1 MGGPPFSP
9 VPGPVGAGSRFTGA
23 GERRPSADP
32 GQPDVRDVADALWLI
47 AATRT
52 DETRLR
58 PAMPHRPPDV
68 PRSGDPLPMPLE
80 LPPPAARP
88 EPVPVLESPR
98 QVFAGAAAEV
108 PSATDSAPQSQPVSG
123 SVRPSVIVRALR
135 TLKRR
140 VPAWHEHV
148 VIVDEAATAERVAES
163 GFWWPVTEPELE
175 RWLDLTVVVDTAR
188 SMTLWRSTVKA
199 FRAGLEQLGAFR
211 TIQYR
216 RLDTQSSGHRRGRPR
231 LYGET
236 SSSAP
241 RDPSELIDPTGRR
254 IVLVVT
260 DGVGDL
266 WRSGGVSAV
275 LAEWASVMPTTVL
288 HVLPQRLWSRG
299 MDLHRARLNVR
310 VPVAPNS
317 QWGWELP
324 EAWADPELAAAKD
337 GGAIPVPVMELGPRW
352 LRWWARLVAGE
363 HKGFVPARVLLS
375 GLKGAP
381 IEGSDDL
388 VDPGSARERV
398 RRFLSVASPPA
409 YRLATMLAA
418 VPANLS
424 VARFVQD
431 ELLPE
436 ARPEHL
442 TEVLTSGLLRPA
454 AAVGDETTVFDF
466 PASVRQVL
474 LSGARRADTA
484 EVVRAT
490 EARFGTITRLR
501 DAIDAPDAT
510 RDPDAQAD
518 PAHDVALERVVMQ
531 ALSGPYSSRAS
542 RIRSKERDY
551 SGELSSIAPD
561 SATVSSPVSGVTED
575 IAQKRIPPYDYGEPV
590 RDTMAKP
597 PVPPE
602 ASTSAVMAT
611 GEVADDPVRRSPEL
625 HEPSP
630 SRDGGPR
637 LGPRPIFTLEHVD
650 SPTEDVPPVWGSV
663 PPRNPNFTGRR
674 ELLRELGER
683 VMSGTTAVLPSA
695 LHGMGGIGKTQM
707 AVEYIY
713 GHLREYDVVWWIPAT
728 EAAQIR
734 VALTELAQALGLQG
748 SGEAN
753 TAIPAVREALRTG
766 RPYRRWLLVFDSA
779 EDVALVRQFFPTNG
793 PGEILITSRNAEW
806 ASVARPLEVAVF
818 ERSESVELLRR
829 RGPEIDVAE
838 AEQLAER
845 LGDLPLAIEQ
855 AAAWR
860 AETGMPVQEY
870 LRLFD
875 EKVAEILDTSS
886 PADYEVSVAAAWNVA
901 FDELRTRN
909 PVAHQLLQICA
920 FFAPEPI
927 SRAFF
932 SGVGSISILPEI
944 DTALRDPMKLARAIR
959 DINRYSLAKIDHRT
973 NSIVLHRLVQI
984 VLRNRMTPQHRA
996 EMRHGAH
1003 LLLAKRDPNDPTSS
1017 KQWPRYQEILPHVYP
1032 SEIVECDDRW
1042 VRQLVINLMRYLYQW
1057 GDHDEALRLAEL
1069 AHRNWTERL
1078 GADDEQTLQAAE
1090 RLGYFCW
1097 VTGRYAEAAAI
1108 NRTILDTRRELSGDN
1123 SEETLAAQIAV
1134 SGDLSAQGDFL
1145 ASRDL
1150 TEDVYQKAKALFGED
1165 DPVTLRAARIHG
1177 TNLRLTGQYREAAEL
1192 DEANYQRQTEILGY
1206 DHAETLSSR
1215 AGLIIDRREAGDYVW
1230 AREENEKLAERV
1242 RELFGKDNAETLR
1255 RMAYLAVSRRK
1266 AGDHEAAK
1274 ELAAAVLERFRVR
1287 YGEDNFNVM
1296 ACALGYSIDLRH
1308 AQELRSARELG
1319 EQIFERYRR
1328 NLGEHHPHTM
1338 AAAVDLAVTL
1348 RLFGN
1353 AAAARQLDERSL
1365 GQLREALG
1373 PDHPSAVLCGINLA
1387 SDLSALGET
1396 AVALELGTNMLARA
1410 ERVLGKDHPTTLAA
1424 ALNRALDL
1432 RTSGQ
1437 SQEAET
1443 LYADVLAR
1451 YRMVLGESHPGTIA
1465 ASKGVRADCDID
1477 PLPL

>member
-1 MGGPPFSP
+1 MGRSPISP
-9 VPGPVGAGSRFTGA
+9 VPGPDGAGSRSAGA
-23 GERRPSADP
+23 GERRRAAASRP
-32 GQPDVRDVADALWLI
+32 PDVRDVADALWLI

-52 DETRLR
+52 DEARAR
-58 PAMPHRPPDV
+58 PSTPYRRPDIPPVRDTLPDTV
-68 PRSGDPLPMPLE
+68 E
-80 LPPPAARP
+80 LPPPATRA
-88 EPVPVLESPR
+88 EPAPPLESPR
-98 QVFAGAAAEV
+98 QVIAAGVIEV
-108 PSATDSAPQSQPVSG
+108 PSTADSGPQSPPVSG
-123 SVRPSVIVRALR
+123 SIRPSVIVRALR

-163 GFWWPVTEPELE
+163 GFWWPVTEPEME

-188 SMTLWRSTVKA
+188 SMTLWRSTVKS

-216 RLDTQSSGHRRGRPR
+216 RLDTQSSGHPRSRPR

-236 SSSAP
+236 SSSTP

-254 IVLVVT
+254 LVLLIT

-288 HVLPQRLWSRG
+288 HVLPQRLWARG
-299 MDLHRARLNVR
+299 MDLHRARLNVH

-337 GGAIPVPVMELGPRW
+337 AGAIPVPVMELGPRW

-375 GLKGAP
+375 GLKTAPVEGDGA
-381 IEGSDDL
+381 I
-388 VDPGSARERV
+388 VDPDSARERV

-474 LSGARRADTA
+474 LSGARRTDTA

-510 RDPDAQAD
+510 RDPLSGEDS
-518 PAHDVALERVVMQ
+518 PHDISLERVVMQ
-531 ALSGPYSSRAS
+531 ALSGPYASRAS
-542 RIRSKERDY
+542 RIIRSKEGFD
-551 SGELSSIAPD
+551 GELDVSAD
-561 SATVSSPVSGVTED
+561 SAGTSTVPKAGHA
-575 IAQKRIPPYDYGEPV
+575 IPQKKNSPYDYGEPV
-590 RDTMAKP
+590 IHAMANAS
-597 PVPPE
+597 VPSETSSSTVATAGE
-602 ASTSAVMAT
+602 AV
-611 GEVADDPVRRSPEL
+611 DDQVRRTPEL
-625 HEPSP
+625 REPLP
-630 SRDGGPR
+630 AEDAGAL
-637 LGPRPIFTLEHVD
+637 LGRRPIFTPEHGD
-650 SPTEDVPPVWGSV
+650 SPVEDVPPVWGSV

-683 VMSGTTAVLPSA
+683 VLSGTTAVLPSA

-713 GHLREYDVVWWIPAT
+713 SHLREYDVVWWIPAT
-728 EAAQIR
+728 HAAQIR
-734 VALTELAQALGLQG
+734 VALTELAQALNLPG

-779 EDVALVRQFFPTNG
+779 EDVAMVRQFFPTNG

-818 ERSESVELLRR
+818 ERAESVELLRR
-829 RGPEIDVAE
+829 RGPEIDIAE
-838 AEQLAER
+838 AEQLADR

-1057 GDHDEALRLAEL
+1057 GDHDEALRLAETS
-1069 AHRNWTERL
+1069 HRNWTERL
-1078 GADDEQTLQAAE
+1078 GSDDEQTMQAAE
-1090 RLGYFCW
+1090 RLGYYYW
-1097 VTGRYAEAAAI
+1097 VTGRYAEAAQI
-1108 NRTILDTRRELSGDN
+1108 NRTILDTRRQLSGDN

-1134 SGDLSAQGDFL
+1134 SGDLSASGDFV

-1165 DPVTLRAARIHG
+1165 DPVTLRAARIHC

-1215 AGLIIDRREAGDYVW
+1215 MGLIIDRREAGDYVW

-1242 RELFGKDNAETLR
+1242 RELFGEDNAETLR

-1266 AGDHEAAK
+1266 AGDHEAAR

-1353 AAAARQLDERSL
+1353 AAAARALDERSL
-1365 GQLREALG
+1365 AQLREALG

-1396 AVALELGTNMLARA
+1396 AAALQLETDMLARA
-1410 ERVLGKDHPTTLAA
+1410 ERALGKDHPTTLAA
-1424 ALNRALDL
+1424 GLNRALDL

-1443 LYADVLAR
+1443 LYADVLSR
-1451 YRMVLGESHPGTIA
+1451 YRMVLRESHPGTIA

>member
-1 MGGPPFSP
+1 MP
-9 VPGPVGAGSRFTGA
+9 AR
-23 GERRPSADP
+23 
-32 GQPDVRDVADALWLI
+32 QPDGLDPRDVADALWLL

-52 DETRLR
+52 GEPPVRSSAPVRRPEFPPSETNLSSSPVTPPPPQ
-58 PAMPHRPPDV
+58 PA
-68 PRSGDPLPMPLE
+68 GPLPRPE
-80 LPPPAARP
+80 DARP
-88 EPVPVLESPR
+88 VIAFDVVEEAAADEPVPAL
-98 QVFAGAAAEV
+98 
-108 PSATDSAPQSQPVSG
+108 QPASG

-140 VPAWHEHV
+140 VPAWHDDDV
-148 VIVDEAATAERVAES
+148 NVDEAATAERVAES

-175 RWLDLTVVVDTAR
+175 RWLDLTVVIDTAR
-188 SMTLWRSTVKA
+188 SMTLWRSTVKS

-216 RLDTQSSGHRRGRPR
+216 RLDTQTGGGSRTRPR

-236 SSSAP
+236 TASAP

-254 IVLVVT
+254 VVLVLT

-275 LAEWASVMPTTVL
+275 LSEWASVMPTTVL
-288 HVLPQRLWSRG
+288 HMLPQRLWARG
-299 MDLHRARLNVR
+299 MELHRAKLNVR

-324 EAWADPELAAAKD
+324 EAWADPDLAAAKAA
-337 GGAIPVPVMELGPRW
+337 GAVPVPVMELGPRW
-352 LRWWARLVAGE
+352 LRWWARLVCGE
-363 HKGFVPARVLLS
+363 HRGSVPARVMLS
-375 GLKGAP
+375 GLR
-381 IEGSDDL
+381 ET
-388 VDPGSARERV
+388 PGGTDGQPVEPGNARDRV

-418 VPANLS
+418 VPASLP

-436 ARPEHL
+436 AGPEHL

-454 AAVGDETTVFDF
+454 ESPSGEENAVFDF

-474 LSGARRADTA
+474 LSGARRAETA

-490 EARFGTITRLR
+490 EARFGNITRLR
-501 DAIDAPDAT
+501 DAVDAPDAT
-510 RDPDAQAD
+510 PDPGSHD
-518 PAHDVALERVVMQ
+518 PASAVTLERVVMH
-531 ALSGPYSSRAS
+531 ALNGPYFSRAN
-542 RIRSKERDY
+542 RIRSIERDY
-551 SGELSSIAPD
+551 SGELSKMPPD
-561 SATVSSPVSGVTED
+561 VVTAESVVSDPGHATH
-575 IAQKRIPPYDYGEPV
+575 AKRLLPNDYGEPV
-590 RDTMAKP
+590 SDTMAKA
-597 PVPPE
+597 PVPPD
-602 ASTSAVMAT
+602 ASTPEVAT
-611 GEVADDPVRRSPEL
+611 GDPAADEEGRSPERG
-625 HEPSP
+625 ESSAGSGAE
-630 SRDGGPR
+630 SRVT
-637 LGPRPIFTLEHVD
+637 LGQRPIFT
-650 SPTEDVPPVWGSV
+650 SPHRDLPVEDVPPIWGSI

-674 ELLRELGER
+674 ELLRQLAER
-683 VMSGTTAVLPSA
+683 VTSGTTAVLPSA

-713 GHLREYDVVWWIPAT
+713 GHLRDYDVVWWIPAT
-728 EAAQIR
+728 HAAQIR
-734 VALTELAQALGLQG
+734 IALTELAQQLNLPGA
-748 SGEAN
+748 GEAN
-753 TAIPAVREALRTG
+753 TAVPAVREALRVG

-779 EDVALVRQFFPTNG
+779 EDPRMVREFFPTNG

-818 ERSESVELLRR
+818 ERTESVELLRR
-829 RGPEIDVAE
+829 RGPEIDLAE

-875 EKVAEILDTSS
+875 EKVAEILDTSTT
-886 PADYEVSVAAAWNVA
+886 ADYEVSVAAAWNVA
-901 FDELRTRN
+901 FDELRNRN
-909 PVAHQLLQICA
+909 QAAHQLLQICA

-944 DTALRDPMKLARAIR
+944 DSALRDPLKLSRAIR
-959 DINRYSLAKIDHRT
+959 DINRYSLAKIDHRS

-1003 LLLAKRDPNDPTSS
+1003 LLLAKRDPDDPTSS
-1017 KQWPRYQEILPHVYP
+1017 KQWPRYQDILPHAYP
-1032 SEIVECDDRW
+1032 AEIVECDDRW

-1057 GDHDEALRLAEL
+1057 GDHDEAVRLAEA
-1069 AHRNWTERL
+1069 AHENWADRL
-1078 GADDEQTLQAAE
+1078 GVDDEQTMLAAE
-1090 RLGYFCW
+1090 RLGYFYW
-1097 VTGRYAEAAAI
+1097 VTGRYAEAAEI
-1108 NRTILDTRRELSGDN
+1108 NRKTLETRRRLSGDN

-1134 SGDLSAQGDFL
+1134 SGDLSAQGDFI

-1150 TEDVYQKAKALFGED
+1150 TEDVYVKAKALFGDD
-1165 DPVTLRAARIHG
+1165 DPVALRAARIHC
-1177 TNLRLTGQYREAAEL
+1177 TNLRLTGEYRDAAAL
-1192 DEANYQRQTEILGY
+1192 DEANYQRQVEVLGY
-1206 DHAETLSSR
+1206 DHAESLSSFM
-1215 AGLIIDRREAGDYVW
+1215 GLIIDRREAGDYVW
-1230 AREENEKLAERV
+1230 AREENERLAERV
-1242 RELFGKDNAETLR
+1242 RELFGDDNAETLR
-1255 RMAYLAVSRRK
+1255 RLAYLAVSRRK
-1266 AGDHEAAK
+1266 AGDHNAAK
-1274 ELAAAVLERFRVR
+1274 ELAAEVLQRFRVR

-1308 AQELRSARELG
+1308 AQELRTARELG

-1348 RLFGN
+1348 RLFGSV
-1353 AAAARQLDERSL
+1353 AASREFDERSL
-1365 GQLREALG
+1365 AQLRETLG
-1373 PDHPSAVLCGINLA
+1373 PDHPSSVLCGINLA
-1387 SDLSALGET
+1387 SDLSALGDTE
-1396 AVALELGTNMLARA
+1396 AALELETDMLARA

-1424 ALNRALDL
+1424 CLNRALDL
-1432 RTSGQ
+1432 RALGRGQ
-1437 SQEAET
+1437 ESET

>member
-1 MGGPPFSP
+1 MSP
-9 VPGPVGAGSRFTGA
+9 VPGPAGAGSRFGGA
-23 GERRPSADP
+23 GGARASAEP
-32 GQPDVRDVADALWLI
+32 GLPDVRDVADALWLI

-52 DETRLR
+52 DEARRR
-58 PAMPHRPPDV
+58 PAAPYRRPDI
-68 PRSGDPLPMPLE
+68 SQAGDTPPGPLE
-80 LPPPAARP
+80 LPAPPVRA
-88 EPVPVLESPR
+88 EPVPSYESPR
-98 QVFAGAAAEV
+98 RVVATGVVEV
-108 PSATDSAPQSQPVSG
+108 PSAADPGSPPQPSSG

-140 VPAWHEHV
+140 VPAWHERV

-188 SMTLWRSTVKA
+188 SMTLWRSTVKS

-254 IVLVVT
+254 LVLVIT

-275 LAEWASVMPTTVL
+275 LGEWASVMPTAVL
-288 HVLPQRLWSRG
+288 QVLPQRLWSRG

-310 VPVAPNS
+310 VPIAPNS
-317 QWGWELP
+317 QWNWELP
-324 EAWADPELAAAKD
+324 ESWADPELTAAKA
-337 GGAIPVPVMELGPRW
+337 GGAVPVPVMELGPRW
-352 LRWWARLVAGE
+352 LRWWARLVAAE
-363 HKGFVPARVLLS
+363 HKGPVPARVLLS
-375 GLKGAP
+375 GPKTTP
-381 IEGSDDL
+381 IDGDDAI
-388 VDPGSARERV
+388 VDPDSARERV

-510 RDPDAQAD
+510 RDPDSRAD
-518 PAHDVALERVVMQ
+518 PPHDVALERVVMQ

-542 RIRSKERDY
+542 RIRSKERDH

-561 SATVSSPVSGVTED
+561 SATASSTVSGSAEH
-575 IAQKRIPPYDYGEPV
+575 IAQKRMPPNDYGEPV
-590 RDTMAKP
+590 RDTMAKA

-602 ASTSAVMAT
+602 ASPSAVTTAAA
-611 GEVADDPVRRSPEL
+611 EDDLVRRTPEP
-625 HEPSP
+625 HEPLP
-630 SRDGGPR
+630 AEDGSPR
-637 LGPRPIFTLEHVD
+637 LGQRTVFGAGHRE
-650 SPTEDVPPVWGSV
+650 SPAEDVPLVWGSV

-674 ELLRELGER
+674 ELLRQLAER
-683 VMSGTTAVLPSA
+683 VTSGTTAVLPSA

-713 GHLREYDVVWWIPAT
+713 SHLREYDVVWWIPAT
-728 EAAQIR
+728 HQGQIR
-734 VALTELAQALGLQG
+734 IALTELAQALNLPGA
-748 SGEAN
+748 GEAN
-753 TAIPAVREALRTG
+753 TAIPAVREALRVG
-766 RPYRRWLLVFDSA
+766 RPFRRWLLVFDSA
-779 EDVALVRQFFPTNG
+779 EDVKMVRDFFPTNG

-806 ASVARPLEVAVF
+806 SSVARPLEVAVF

-829 RGPEIDVAE
+829 RGPEIDLAE

-875 EKVAEILDTSS
+875 EKVAEILDTSTTS
-886 PADYEVSVAAAWNVA
+886 DYEVSVAAAWNVA

-927 SRAFF
+927 ARSFF

-984 VLRNRMTPQHRA
+984 VLRNRMTPQHQA

-1003 LLLAKRDPNDPTSS
+1003 LLLANRDPDDPTSS
-1017 KQWPRYQEILPHVYP
+1017 DQWQRYQEIFPHIYP
-1032 SEIVECDDRW
+1032 AEIVECDDAW
-1042 VRQLVINLMRYLYQW
+1042 VRQLVINLMRYLFQF

-1069 AHRNWTERL
+1069 AHENWSERV
-1078 GADDEQTLQAAE
+1078 GAEDEQTLLAAE
-1090 RLGYFCW
+1090 RRGYYYW
-1097 VTGRYAEAAAI
+1097 ITGRYAEAAAV
-1108 NRTILDTRRELSGDN
+1108 NAKVLETRRRLSGEN

-1134 SGDLSAQGDFL
+1134 SGDLAAQGDFFG
-1145 ASRDL
+1145 SRNL
-1150 TEDVYQKAKALFGED
+1150 TEEVHVKARALFGDD
-1165 DPVTLRAARIHG
+1165 DPVTLRAARIHC
-1177 TNLRLTGQYREAAEL
+1177 TNLRLTGEYREAAEL
-1192 DEANYQRQTEILGY
+1192 DEANYERQVEILGY
-1206 DHAETLSSR
+1206 NHAETLGSR
-1215 AGLIIDRREAGDYVW
+1215 MGLIIDRREAGDYVW
-1230 AREENEKLAERV
+1230 ARDENEKLAQRV
-1242 RELFGKDNAETLR
+1242 RGLFGEDNAETLR

-1266 AGDHEAAK
+1266 AGDHDGAK
-1274 ELAAAVLERFRVR
+1274 ELAAEVLERFRIR
-1287 YGEDNFNVM
+1287 YSEDNFNVM
-1296 ACALGYSIDLRH
+1296 ACAVGYSIDLRH
-1308 AQELRSARELG
+1308 AQELRAAKELG
-1319 EQIFERYRR
+1319 EQIFERYRLK
-1328 NLGEHHPHTM
+1328 LGENHPHTM

-1353 AAAARQLDERSL
+1353 AAAARELDERAL
-1365 GQLREALG
+1365 VQLRATLG
-1373 PDHPSAVLCGINLA
+1373 YDHPSSVLCGINLA

-1396 AVALELGTNMLARA
+1396 AAALELETDMLARA

-1424 ALNRALDL
+1424 GLNRALDL
-1432 RTSGQ
+1432 RASEQT
-1437 SQEAET
+1437 QEAET
-1443 LYADVLAR
+1443 LYADVLSR
-1451 YRMVLGESHPGTIA
+1451 YRMVLRESHPGTIA

>member
-1 MGGPPFSP
+1 M
-9 VPGPVGAGSRFTGA
+9 
-23 GERRPSADP
+23 
-32 GQPDVRDVADALWLI
+32 
-47 AATRT
+47 
-52 DETRLR
+52 
-58 PAMPHRPPDV
+58 
-68 PRSGDPLPMPLE
+68 
-80 LPPPAARP
+80 
-88 EPVPVLESPR
+88 
-98 QVFAGAAAEV
+98 
-108 PSATDSAPQSQPVSG
+108 
-123 SVRPSVIVRALR
+123 
-135 TLKRR
+135 
-140 VPAWHEHV
+140 PAWHEHV
-148 VIVDEAATAERVAES
+148 VTVDEAATAERVAES

-175 RWLDLTVVVDTAR
+175 RWLDLTIVVDSTR

-216 RLDTQSSGHRRGRPR
+216 RLDTQSSGHRGGRPR

-254 IVLVVT
+254 LVLVIT

-275 LAEWASVMPTTVL
+275 LAEWASVMPTAVL

-299 MDLHRARLNVR
+299 MDLQRARLNVR

-317 QWGWELP
+317 QWSWELP

-375 GLKGAP
+375 GLNGAP
-381 IEGSDDL
+381 LEGREDI

-442 TEVLTSGLLRPA
+442 TEVLTSGLLRLA

-501 DAIDAPDAT
+501 DAINAPDAT
-510 RDPDAQAD
+510 RDPDAQVVPVRD
-518 PAHDVALERVVMQ
+518 IALERVIMQ

-542 RIRSKERDY
+542 RLHSKERDH
-551 SGELSSIAPD
+551 SGEFSPKAPD
-561 SATVSSPVSGVTED
+561 SATVSVSSAVSGVNRGTSS
-575 IAQKRIPPYDYGEPV
+575 KKNSSSYDSEPV
-590 RDTMAKP
+590 IDAMAK
-597 PVPPE
+597 VPAPSE
-602 ASTSAVMAT
+602 ASPSAVT
-611 GEVADDPVRRSPEL
+611 TVGEAVDDQVRRAPESL
-625 HEPSP
+625 E
-630 SRDGGPR
+630 RLAVGDGGAQPGHR
-637 LGPRPIFTLEHVD
+637 SIFTLEHRD
-650 SPTEDVPPVWGSV
+650 SPAEDVPLVWGSV
-663 PPRNPNFTGRR
+663 PPRNPNFTGRQ
-674 ELLRELGER
+674 ELLRELSER

-713 GHLREYDVVWWIPAT
+713 GHLREYDIVWWISAT

-734 VALTELAQALGLQG
+734 VALTELAQALNLPG

-753 TAIPAVREALRTG
+753 TAIPAVREALRIG

-779 EDVALVRQFFPTNG
+779 EDVAMVRQFFPTNG

-818 ERSESVELLRR
+818 ERAESVELLRR

-901 FDELRTRN
+901 FEELGKRN
-909 PVAHQLLQICA
+909 PMAHQLLQICA

-984 VLRNRMTPQHRA
+984 VLRDRMTPQHRA

-1003 LLLAKRDPNDPTSS
+1003 SLLAKRDPGDPTSS

-1042 VRQLVINLMRYLYQW
+1042 VRELVINLMRYLYQW
-1057 GDHDEALRLAEL
+1057 GDHDEALRLAKT
-1069 AHRNWTERL
+1069 AHEDWTERL
-1078 GADDEQTLQAAE
+1078 GSDDEQTMQAAE
-1090 RLGYFCW
+1090 RLGYYYW
-1097 VTGRYAEAAAI
+1097 VTGKYADAAEI
-1108 NRTILDTRRELSGDN
+1108 NQTLLETRRRLSGDN

-1134 SGDLSAQGDFL
+1134 SGDLSARGDFL

-1150 TEDVYQKAKALFGED
+1150 TEDVYHKANGLFGED
-1165 DPVTLRAARIHG
+1165 DPVTLRAARIHC

-1192 DEANYQRQTEILGY
+1192 DEANYQRQTEVLGY
-1206 DHAETLSSR
+1206 DHAETLSSWM
-1215 AGLIIDRREAGDYVW
+1215 GLIIDRREAGDYVW
-1230 AREENEKLAERV
+1230 ARKENEKLAERV
-1242 RELFGKDNAETLR
+1242 GELFGEDNAETLR
-1255 RMAYLAVSRRK
+1255 RRAYLAVSRRK

-1274 ELAAAVLERFRVR
+1274 ELAAEVLERFRVR

-1319 EQIFERYRR
+1319 EQIYERYRS
-1328 NLGEHHPHTM
+1328 NLGEHHPHTV

-1353 AAAARQLDERSL
+1353 AAEARQLDERSL
-1365 GQLREALG
+1365 EQLREVLG

-1396 AVALELGTNMLARA
+1396 EAALKLETDMLARA
-1410 ERVLGKDHPTTLAA
+1410 ERVLGKNHPTTLAA
-1424 ALNRALDL
+1424 ALNQALDL
-1432 RTSGQ
+1432 DKSGQ
-1437 SQEAET
+1437 RQEAEG
-1443 LYADVLAR
+1443 LYADVLSR
-1451 YRMVLGESHPGTIA
+1451 YRLVLQDSHPGTIA
-1465 ASKGVRADCDID
+1465 ASKRVRADCDID

>member
-1 MGGPPFSP
+1 
-9 VPGPVGAGSRFTGA
+9 
-23 GERRPSADP
+23 
-32 GQPDVRDVADALWLI
+32 
-47 AATRT
+47 
-52 DETRLR
+52 
-58 PAMPHRPPDV
+58 
-68 PRSGDPLPMPLE
+68 
-80 LPPPAARP
+80 
-88 EPVPVLESPR
+88 
-98 QVFAGAAAEV
+98 
-108 PSATDSAPQSQPVSG
+108 
-123 SVRPSVIVRALR
+123 
-135 TLKRR
+135 
-140 VPAWHEHV
+140 
-148 VIVDEAATAERVAES
+148 
-163 GFWWPVTEPELE
+163 
-175 RWLDLTVVVDTAR
+175 
-188 SMTLWRSTVKA
+188 
-199 FRAGLEQLGAFR
+199 
-211 TIQYR
+211 
-216 RLDTQSSGHRRGRPR
+216 
-231 LYGET
+231 
-236 SSSAP
+236 
-241 RDPSELIDPTGRR
+241 
-254 IVLVVT
+254 
-260 DGVGDL
+260 
-266 WRSGGVSAV
+266 
-275 LAEWASVMPTTVL
+275 
-288 HVLPQRLWSRG
+288 
-299 MDLHRARLNVR
+299 
-310 VPVAPNS
+310 
-317 QWGWELP
+317 
-324 EAWADPELAAAKD
+324 
-337 GGAIPVPVMELGPRW
+337 
-352 LRWWARLVAGE
+352 
-363 HKGFVPARVLLS
+363 
-375 GLKGAP
+375 
-381 IEGSDDL
+381 
-388 VDPGSARERV
+388 
-398 RRFLSVASPPA
+398 
-409 YRLATMLAA
+409 
-418 VPANLS
+418 
-424 VARFVQD
+424 
-431 ELLPE
+431 
-436 ARPEHL
+436 
-442 TEVLTSGLLRPA
+442 
-454 AAVGDETTVFDF
+454 
-466 PASVRQVL
+466 
-474 LSGARRADTA
+474 
-484 EVVRAT
+484 
-490 EARFGTITRLR
+490 
-501 DAIDAPDAT
+501 
-510 RDPDAQAD
+510 
-518 PAHDVALERVVMQ
+518 
-531 ALSGPYSSRAS
+531 
-542 RIRSKERDY
+542 
-551 SGELSSIAPD
+551 
-561 SATVSSPVSGVTED
+561 
-575 IAQKRIPPYDYGEPV
+575 
-590 RDTMAKP
+590 MAKA

-602 ASTSAVMAT
+602 ASTSAVTAT

-625 HEPSP
+625 REPSP
-630 SRDGGPR
+630 AGDGGPL
-637 LGPRPIFTLEHVD
+637 LGRPPIFTLEHGD
-650 SPTEDVPPVWGSV
+650 SPAEDVPPVWGSV

-713 GHLREYDVVWWIPAT
+713 SHLREYDVVWWIPAT

-734 VALTELAQALGLQG
+734 VALTELAQALNLPG

-818 ERSESVELLRR
+818 ERSESIELLRR

-944 DTALRDPMKLARAIR
+944 DMALRDPMKLARAIR

-1042 VRQLVINLMRYLYQW
+1042 VRQLVLNLMRYLYQW
-1057 GDHDEALRLAEL
+1057 GDHDEALRLAEM

-1078 GADDEQTLQAAE
+1078 GPDDEQTLQAAE
-1090 RLGYFCW
+1090 RLGYYYW
-1097 VTGRYAEAAAI
+1097 VTGRYTEAAEI
-1108 NRTILDTRRELSGDN
+1108 NRTILDTRQQLSGEN

-1134 SGDLSAQGDFL
+1134 SGDLSAQGNFL

-1150 TEDVYQKAKALFGED
+1150 TEDVYHKAKALFGED

-1192 DEANYQRQTEILGY
+1192 DETNYQRQTEILGY

-1215 AGLIIDRREAGDYVW
+1215 MGLIIDRREAGDYVW

-1242 RELFGKDNAETLR
+1242 RELFGEDNAETLR

-1287 YGEDNFNVM
+1287 YGENNFNVM

-1328 NLGEHHPHTM
+1328 NLGEYHPHTM

-1365 GQLREALG
+1365 AQLREALG

-1396 AVALELGTNMLARA
+1396 AAALELGTDMLARA

-1443 LYADVLAR
+1443 LYADVISR
-1451 YRMVLGESHPGTIA
+1451 YRMVLRESHPGTIA

>member
-1 MGGPPFSP
+1 
-9 VPGPVGAGSRFTGA
+9 V
-23 GERRPSADP
+23 EP

-52 DETRLR
+52 DETRAR
-58 PAMPHRPPDV
+58 PAVPYRQPDV
-68 PRSGDPLPMPLE
+68 PRSRDIPSSTVE
-80 LPPPAARP
+80 LPPPATRAAP
-88 EPVPVLESPR
+88 APSLESPR
-98 QVFAGAAAEV
+98 QVIAAGVFEV
-108 PSATDSAPQSQPVSG
+108 PSATDSGSQSPPVSG
-123 SVRPSVIVRALR
+123 SIRPSVIVRALR

-175 RWLDLTVVVDTAR
+175 RWLDLTVVIDSAR

-216 RLDTQSSGHRRGRPR
+216 RLDTQSSGHRRNRPR

-254 IVLVVT
+254 LVLLIT

-266 WRSGGVSAV
+266 WRSGGVSTV
-275 LAEWASVMPTTVL
+275 LAEWASVMPTTLL

-299 MDLHRARLNVR
+299 MELHRARLNVR
-310 VPVAPNS
+310 VPVAPNN
-317 QWGWELP
+317 QWDWELP
-324 EAWADPELAAAKD
+324 EAWADPELAAARD
-337 GGAIPVPVMELGPRW
+337 AGAVPVPVMEIGPRW
-352 LRWWARLVAGE
+352 LRWWARLVSGE
-363 HKGFVPARVLLS
+363 HRGFVPARVLLS
-375 GLKGAP
+375 GLKTAPVEGDGA
-381 IEGSDDL
+381 I
-388 VDPGSARERV
+388 VDPDSAREQV

-474 LSGARRADTA
+474 LSGARRTDTA

-510 RDPDAQAD
+510 RDPNAHED
-518 PAHDVALERVVMQ
+518 PAYDVALERVVMQ
-531 ALSGPYSSRAS
+531 ALSGPYTSRAS
-542 RIRSKERDY
+542 RIRSKEREY
-551 SGELSSIAPD
+551 SGGPFPITPG
-561 SATVSSPVSGVTED
+561 SATVSPDVSGED
-575 IAQKRIPPYDYGEPV
+575 RAIAQKRIPPYDYGEPV
-590 RDTMAKP
+590 RDTMAKA

-602 ASTSAVMAT
+602 ASTSAATAT
-611 GEVADDPVRRSPEL
+611 GGVADDPVRRTPEL
-625 HEPSP
+625 HEPLP
-630 SRDGGPR
+630 AEDDGTR
-637 LGPRPIFTLEHVD
+637 LGRRPIFTREHGD
-650 SPTEDVPPVWGSV
+650 SPAEDVPPVWGSV

-713 GHLREYDVVWWIPAT
+713 SHLRDYDVVWWIPAT

-734 VALTELAQALGLQG
+734 VALTDLAQALNLAG

-753 TAIPAVREALRTG
+753 TAIPAVREALRIG

-779 EDVALVRQFFPTNG
+779 EDVAMVRQFFPTNG

-818 ERSESVELLRR
+818 ERAESVELLRR

-860 AETGMPVQEY
+860 AETGMPVQQY

-875 EKVAEILDTSS
+875 EKASEILETSN
-886 PADYEVSVAAAWNVA
+886 PADYELSVAAAWNVA

-944 DTALRDPMKLARAIR
+944 DEALRDPMKLARAIR
-959 DINRYSLAKIDHRT
+959 DINRYSLAKIDYRT
-973 NSIVLHRLVQI
+973 DSIVLHRLVQI

-1003 LLLAKRDPNDPTSS
+1003 SLLAKRDPGDPTSS

-1042 VRQLVINLMRYLYQW
+1042 VRELVLNLMRYLYQW
-1057 GDHDEALRLAEL
+1057 GDHDEALRLART
-1069 AHRNWTERL
+1069 AHENWKGRL
-1078 GADDEQTLQAAE
+1078 GADDEQTMQASE
-1090 RLGYFCW
+1090 RLGYYYW
-1097 VTGRYAEAAAI
+1097 VTGRYADAAEMNRAI
-1108 NRTILDTRRELSGDN
+1108 LETRRRLSGDN

-1134 SGDLSAQGDFL
+1134 SGDLSAQGNFL

-1150 TEDVYQKAKALFGED
+1150 TADVYRKAEALFGED
-1165 DPVTLRAARIHG
+1165 DPVTLRAARIHC

-1215 AGLIIDRREAGDYVW
+1215 MGLIIDRREAGDYVW

-1242 RELFGKDNAETLR
+1242 RELFGEDNAETLR
-1255 RMAYLAVSRRK
+1255 RLAYLAVSRRK

-1274 ELAAAVLERFRVR
+1274 ELASAVLERFRVR

-1353 AAAARQLDERSL
+1353 AAAARELDERSL
-1365 GQLREALG
+1365 VELREALG

-1396 AVALELGTNMLARA
+1396 AAALELETEMLARA

-1424 ALNRALDL
+1424 SLNRALDL
-1432 RTSGQ
+1432 RASGQ

-1443 LYADVLAR
+1443 LYADVLSR
-1451 YRMVLGESHPGTIA
+1451 YRLVLRESHPGTIA
-1465 ASKGVRADCDID
+1465 ASKSVRADCDID